1 MLPRPPIT
9 TTAKASTI
17 SSMPISLMAAVA
29 GITSAPPSVPSMV
42 PRVKTRTYTQ
52 RMSTPSASAISRL
65 SAEARMM
72 RPKTVRESSQP
83 MPIAM
88 ARLAAMTIRL

>member
-29 GITSAPPSVPSMV
+29 GMTSAPPRVPSMV
-42 PRVKTRTYTQ
+42 PSVKTR
-52 RMSTPSASAISRL
+52 A
-65 SAEARMM
+65 
-72 RPKTVRESSQP
+72 
-83 MPIAM
+83 
-88 ARLAAMTIRL
+88 

>member
-29 GITSAPPSVPSMV
+29 GMTSAPPSVPSMV
-42 PRVKTRTYTQ
+42 PSVKTRTYIH
-52 RMSTPSASAISRL
+52 RMSTPRASAISRL
-65 SAEARMM
+65 SAEARMI
-72 RPKTVRESSQP
+72 RPKAVRVRSQP
-83 MPIAM
+83 MPTAM
-88 ARLAAMTIRL
+88 ARLAAITIRL